1 MPPPFSLAISPVCV
15 LCDYE
20 LTFLLRFVFK
30 PEKHNVPSL
39 NMTTQIVISS
49 LQDSQ
54 NQDDT
59 VILIEFQGTLEC
71 EQDDVRGLRVGDLE
85 ENEQVTLERE

>member
-1 MPPPFSLAISPVCV
+1 
-15 LCDYE
+15 
-20 LTFLLRFVFK
+20 
-30 PEKHNVPSL
+30 
-39 NMTTQIVISS
+39 MTTQIVISS

-71 EQDDVRGLRVGDLE
+71 EQDDVRGLKVGDLE
-85 ENEQVTLERE
+85 ENEQVTLEREKAKRFANCH